1 MLMVI
6 FIRVNGRQEKLM
18 VKAIISIK
26 VGRLFI
32 RVIGKMAKKK
42 GLVSLSFRIT
52 MDIRVNGKIIKSKVK
67 DVTSTPMDRNT
78 MGIGAEIKNPA
89 MALIN
94 IRMVMFTSEGGRMID
109 DQAKAK

>member
-6 FIRVNGRQEKLM
+6 FIRVNGKQEKLM

-26 VGRLFI
+26 VERLFI
-32 RVIGKMAKKK
+32 RVIGKMVKKK
-42 GLVSLSFRIT
+42 ASVSSSFRIT

-67 DVTSTPMDRNT
+67 DVISTPMERNT
-78 MGIGAEIKNPA
+78 MGIGAETRNPA

-94 IRMVMFTSEGGRMID
+94 IRMGIFT
-109 DQAKAK
+109 